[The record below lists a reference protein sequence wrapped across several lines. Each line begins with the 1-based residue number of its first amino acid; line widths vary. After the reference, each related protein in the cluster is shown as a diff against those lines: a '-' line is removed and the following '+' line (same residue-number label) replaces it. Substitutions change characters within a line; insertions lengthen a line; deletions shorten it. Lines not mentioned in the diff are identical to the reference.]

1 MNVTLIPG
9 FVTCKGRSATPP
21 WRLTSAI
28 VYSVVLVLITTGRL
42 SAQEDLLKELESSQ
56 PESTD
61 YTLATFKGTRLV
73 NGHSIETK
81 SKGDLEFIFAHRFGR
96 MNEGIYEFFGL
107 DEAYVRLGLDYGF
120 TDNLCASIGRNSVDK
135 TVDGYLKYKL
145 ARQRSGASNFPVT
158 MTVLAGTA
166 YKASPKKEQ
175 APDGFKGIDRL
186 AYLGQLLVARKFS
199 PRLSLQLAPT
209 IIHKNAVD
217 QRLEDN
223 TQFSLG
229 AGGRFKLTK
238 SVALTGEYYHRLNVP
253 EVNPYFNTF
262 GLGVDIETGGHVFQL
277 VFTNTTGLTERA
289 FITETEGDFSNG
301 DIHFGFNITRTFQ
314 LKRKKQDRS

>member
-1 MNVTLIPG
+1 MNVIAIPES
-9 FVTCKGRSATPP
+9 VTRKERSEMQ
-21 WRLTSAI
+21 
-28 VYSVVLVLITTGRL
+28 TGRL
-42 SAQEDLLKELESSQ
+42 LLCAFVCSIALLLASAGSLQAQEDLLKELENSQ
-56 PESTD
+56 PETTD
-61 YTLATFKGTRLV
+61 YALATFKGTRLL

-81 SKGDLEFIFAHRFGR
+81 SRGDLEFIFAHRFGAV
-96 MNEGIYEFFGL
+96 NEGIYEFFGL
-107 DEAYVRLGLDYGF
+107 DEAYVRLGLDYGL
-120 TDNLCASIGRNSVDK
+120 TDNLSASIGRNSVDK

-145 ARQRSGASNFPVT
+145 ARQRTGASNFPVS
-158 MTVLAGTA
+158 MTILGGTA
-166 YKASPKKEQ
+166 YKASPKKDQ
-175 APDGFKGIDRL
+175 TPDGFRAVDRL
-186 AYLGQLLVARKFS
+186 AYVGQLLVARKIS

-223 TQFSLG
+223 TQFSVG

-253 EVNPYFNTF
+253 ELNPYYNTF

-301 DIHFGFNITRTFQ
+301 DIHFGFNVTRTFQ
-314 LKRKKQDRS
+314 LKRKK